1 MTVRPEVLG
10 LDVLRGFHIA
20 KQLLITLLKVTISVA
35 ILGYLVYDATQNK
48 EHGNAFAN
56 LVDQPKRWDM
66 LAGAWACCTVA
77 VLLTFIRWWYLV
89 LALDVPFSFA
99 DSIRISFWGFLFN
112 LAPLGIVGGDLAKA
126 VMLGHEHPNHRTKA
140 LASVMVDRVI
150 GLYILFV
157 VVTAAI
163 LLTGFWKLDV
173 PDIQWTCKL
182 TFIVTIV
189 STVGLTFVLGPDVT
203 KGRINRAIH
212 RIPRVGPH
220 LEKLVDAVRMYNRK
234 PGTLAFA
241 SLLTVGVHSSFA
253 IGCYLIACGLPGNHL
268 SLADHFVV
276 MPLSSAAGVLP
287 LPMGPFEFA
296 LDFFY
301 TNVPVAGPPIAAGQ
315 GLVVALVYRFITLL
329 IAGLGVFYY
338 LGNRHEMA
346 EVIHEAEEV

>member
-1 MTVRPEVLG
+1 MR
-10 LDVLRGFHIA
+10 R
-20 KQLLITLLKVTISVA
+20 LLITLLKVAISAA

-56 LVDQPKRWDM
+56 LVDQPKQWGM
-66 LAGAWACCTVA
+66 LGGAWAFCTMA
-77 VLLTFIRWWYLV
+77 VMFTFIRWWYLV
-89 LALDVPFSFA
+89 CALDVPFRFA

-126 VMLGHEHPNHRTKA
+126 VMLGHEQPNHRTKA

-150 GLYILFV
+150 GLYILFIV
-157 VVTAAI
+157 VSVAI
-163 LLTGFWKLDV
+163 LLTGFWKIDV

-189 STVGLTFVLGPDVT
+189 GTVGLALVLGPDVT

-212 RIPRVGPH
+212 RIPHIGPH
-220 LEKLVDAVRMYNRK
+220 LERLVDAVRMYNRK
-234 PGTLAFA
+234 PRALAIA

-276 MPLSSAAGVLP
+276 MPLSSAMGVLP
-287 LPMGPFEFA
+287 LPMGPFEFV
-296 LDFFY
+296 LDFLY

-329 IAGLGVFYY
+329 IAAMGIFYY
-338 LGNRHEMA
+338 LGNRREMV